1 MDGLNYNN
9 GIPDDPIAQVCKYNS
24 ACAQYIILEL

>member
-9 GIPDDPIAQVCKYNS
+9 GIPDDPIAQVCKYS
-24 ACAQYIILEL
+24 AWAEYITLEL